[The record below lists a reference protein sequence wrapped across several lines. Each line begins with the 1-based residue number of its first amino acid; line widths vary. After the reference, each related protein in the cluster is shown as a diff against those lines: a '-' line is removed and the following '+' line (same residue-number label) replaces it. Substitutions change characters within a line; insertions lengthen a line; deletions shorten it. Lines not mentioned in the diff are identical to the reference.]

1 MLFDTDLD
9 VVVVHEFE
17 LDADGV
23 SQLDGV
29 RVLLS
34 ERLEEAVIDV
44 VRDAVRD
51 GMPLGVPVTLCES
64 LL

>member
-1 MLFDTDLD
+1 MP
-9 VVVVHEFE
+9 ER
-17 LDADGV
+17 
-23 SQLDGV
+23 V
-29 RVLLS
+29 RVVLS
-34 ERLEEAVIDV
+34 DRLEEAVIDI